1 MLINDRIDI
10 ALASGAAGVHLGQD
24 DMPIEIARKLLPT
37 GSIIGITTT
46 KAEHVKAAVA
56 SGADYVGVGAVFS
69 TATKDVSEPG
79 RVRGVEGVR
88 EMMEELEGSNVKS
101 VAIGMLCF
109 IHMCRNIGSH
119 CAQVASSQR
128 I

>member
-24 DMPIEIARKLLPT
+24 DMPIEIARKLLPA
-37 GSIIGITTT
+37 GSVIGITATT
-46 KAEHVKAAVA
+46 AEHVKAAVA
-56 SGADYVGVGAVFS
+56 SRADYVGVGAVFT

-88 EMMEELEGSNVKS
+88 EMMEELEGTSVKS
-101 VAIGMLCF
+101 VAVGMHGLCAYILF
-109 IHMCRNIGSH
+109 
-119 CAQVASSQR
+119 
-128 I
+128 